1 MLDHETTAIILAAGL
16 GTRMKSSRP
25 KAMHSIAGRPMINLL
40 ISSILDAGIE
50 DIVTVIGKGMEEVQN
65 TVFPYKTII
74 QEKRLGTGHAALE
87 AVKKIKNLNKN
98 IMVFN
103 CDTPIISA
111 QTIQDLGHALKHDPD
126 TKIAILG
133 FRSANPGVYGRL
145 LLNSEGGIERI
156 IEAKDASPNELSIN
170 LCSAGI
176 MNISSDVILNLLKKI
191 KNNNSQN
198 EFYLSDIVKIA
209 KSYGIKCCMIEG
221 PESQLLGINSR
232 SELAE
237 AELVFQKQ
245 LRTKAM
251 AEGATLIDPQTVWF
265 NWDTKLGRDVM
276 IEPNVFFGPDVEV
289 GNNVEIRSFSYIAGT
304 KVGNNSTIGPFARL
318 RPESTIKEGG
328 RIGNFVEIKNAN
340 IGENAKLNHLS
351 YVGDAT
357 VGTRGNIG
365 AGTITCNYNGV
376 FKSKTFIGDDA
387 FIGSNTSLVAPV
399 TIGSGAI
406 VGAGSVITED
416 VEANALA
423 LERADLRKIKDG
435 ARRQRNRLVSSNKAR
450 GKS

>member
-1 MLDHETTAIILAAGL
+1 
-16 GTRMKSSRP
+16 
-25 KAMHSIAGRPMINLL
+25 
-40 ISSILDAGIE
+40 
-50 DIVTVIGKGMEEVQN
+50 
-65 TVFPYKTII
+65 
-74 QEKRLGTGHAALE
+74 
-87 AVKKIKNLNKN
+87 
-98 IMVFN
+98 
-103 CDTPIISA
+103 
-111 QTIQDLGHALKHDPD
+111 
-126 TKIAILG
+126 
-133 FRSANPGVYGRL
+133 
-145 LLNSEGGIERI
+145 
-156 IEAKDASPNELSIN
+156 
-170 LCSAGI
+170 
-176 MNISSDVILNLLKKI
+176 
-191 KNNNSQN
+191 
-198 EFYLSDIVKIA
+198 
-209 KSYGIKCCMIEG
+209 
-221 PESQLLGINSR
+221 
-232 SELAE
+232 
-237 AELVFQKQ
+237 
-245 LRTKAM
+245 
-251 AEGATLIDPQTVWF
+251 
-265 NWDTKLGRDVM
+265 M